1 MRWVIKL
8 PSINSS
14 DILNTMRTKEEILKE
29 IQEVEEELESYD
41 WGSYASDCCKA
52 QLWDL
57 KRELDKEVA
66 S

>member
-1 MRWVIKL
+1 
-8 PSINSS
+8 
-14 DILNTMRTKEEILKE
+14 MRTKEEILKE

-66 S
+66 V